1 MKRINTL
8 IIALGMAM
16 SFSVAPAFAA
26 PAETEFMSVAAPDG
40 QEVSISVSGNVIR
53 VAGAAKQ
60 TLVVYYVTGTKAAS
74 YAIDTE
80 DQTITTNLQKGV
92 YLLKVGKVVRKVS
105 IS

>member
-16 SFSVAPAFAA
+16 SFSIAPAFAA
-26 PAETEFMSVAAPDG
+26 PAETELMSVAAPDG

-60 TLVVYYVTGTKAAS
+60 TLVVYYVTGTRAS
-74 YAIDTE
+74 TCLRLARWC
-80 DQTITTNLQKGV
+80 
-92 YLLKVGKVVRKVS
+92 VRFPFHSYKLHNHIAES
-105 IS
+105 NWAKFS

>member
-16 SFSVAPAFAA
+16 SFSVAPAYAA
-26 PAETEFMSVAAPDG
+26 LTETEFMSVAAPDG
-40 QEVSISVSGNVIR
+40 QEVSIVVSGNSIR

-74 YAIDTE
+74 C
-80 DQTITTNLQKGV
+80 
-92 YLLKVGKVVRKVS
+92 KVVRKVS